1 MTKFLKNAD
10 VTGYISQTSVTS
22 SLVKTDA
29 DGKLVAAV
37 AGTDYNAPG
46 VTASAGT
53 LVREIR
59 NTTGATLTKGTIVY
73 ISGATGNKPT
83 VSKALATG
91 DSTSAQTFGMC
102 QTDISNNSNGNVV
115 VIGDITGLD
124 TSAFTEGA
132 QLYLSSTTAGTYT
145 TTKQLAPAHL
155 VYIGVVTRSH
165 PTQGQ
170 IEVKIQNGYELDEIH
185 DVAISSLANNQG
197 LFYESATDLWK
208 NKTIATVLGYTPQP
222 QLSGTGFV
230 KIDGTTISYDN
241 STYLTTTNAAS
252 TYLPLIGGTLTGV
265 LRVDSALRIKS
276 GAANGILLETYDT
289 NELRIRVTPASTTF
303 DSSLIF
309 PSASRNFTFP
319 NASGTIALTS
329 DIVTYTLPTATA
341 SVLGGVKIGGGVSID
356 AGGVISVSTNYQAPL
371 GGTGFVKS
379 TAGVISYD
387 TNTYLTSY
395 TETDTLQSVILR
407 NGTTNTGFT
416 ITNTNDTY
424 TSAASTNVPVIYLY
438 NTGTTST
445 SNAIIALRTSSA
457 TGGDPILSFDIG
469 GVIGWSMGIDN
480 SDSDKFKIARSWTAL
495 DSETRFSMALDGTAN
510 FTGSLTAANL
520 SGTNTGDQT
529 NISGAST
536 RLSSRDNRTIS
547 PSEDSA
553 SELRF
558 GFTSWANNDSAPYA
572 DYLHLR
578 SYSDNSGGS
587 DNLVM
592 FLKSGIGM
600 RIWQQTYGSGTA
612 YSSYADVLHSSNYS
626 SYALP
631 LTGGTM
637 SGQILAPSTGADVYG
652 GAIHIRERGYVLAA
666 QSAWSFSPAIT
677 FHWGDRAASRFGLRA
692 DGLMAV
698 DEAPIALRSWV
709 TAQGYITGYTETDT
723 LASVTGRGASTS
735 TALSINNNVTITSG
749 RLVLQ
754 SGGANTYGVISGYA
768 NNNHFI
774 TMRGAVTGTAAS
786 PTITGADQTT
796 FVEFADANDIT
807 GWFFKSASTGTYQE
821 IARITRSTFNYNG
834 NTVIHS
840 GNIASQSVNYSNY
853 SNYLS
858 NNYNGGVSSNPQTY
872 FGQGVGVKVA
882 MTGQWGVWSDTL
894 WINGY
899 GGGDVLQMCALHTQ
913 RNGTPRMGISV
924 QASNST
930 SYGTIYEVIT
940 SYNIASQSVSSAANV
955 AWSGVTSK
963 PADIFFYEGFTL
975 DGNTMSTNASGFT
988 YAVNA
993 PYGGPIMRIGAA
1005 GYSLQF
1011 NAGYGGGGE
1020 YCAFRTR
1027 NGDSGTFNSWHRI
1040 LNTGLDPIP
1049 AAMNQYVRTTDN
1061 VAFNALS
1068 LPTGG
1073 RVIINGETDVWGV
1086 RFRTTVATANLGSQL
1101 KNIIWCGGGA
1111 LEGLTITG
1119 VDTGPASMEVRNNGV
1134 VFVKDSF
1141 YNTNSTGTIQ
1151 SGSTSLDGML
1161 FDSGR
1166 PALVARGNYP
1176 HVEIWASIAN
1186 SNHGGTLRFGGY
1198 DNGSSGAYKSW
1209 HIGTAAADLY
1219 FLDIGYGGT
1228 SNSNPHAGIAGLGA
1242 SYGYAGAFT
1251 SMRFHNN
1258 GNVGIGNF
1266 GTYGS
1271 LGDNTPAFKLDV
1283 RGTGRFTGALYGTSP
1298 YFTSTNTSG
1307 VWGYAGSFIDSS
1319 NAANNYVPFSFE
1331 NSYGNHSWGIIARF
1345 HMRANGGTDRGSI
1358 QFSSDFNNT
1367 RWSVGYCYPDD
1378 NFRITQNHGY
1388 RPDNS
1393 TNDGWGT
1400 ERLRISTDGA
1410 AQFFSTLTATAFF
1423 ESSDSRLKT
1432 LITDNVQVSGIENLT
1447 AKLYIKDGREE
1458 YGYYAQDAQK
1468 YMPSAVVANDKGYLN
1483 LSYREVHTVKIARL
1497 EKEVEELKSQL
1508 ARL

>member
-1 MTKFLKNAD
+1 MTKFLKNVD
-10 VTGYISQTSVTS
+10 VTGYVSQTSVTS

-29 DGKLVAAV
+29 NGKLVAAV

-102 QTDISNNSNGNVV
+102 QTDIPNNSNGNVV
-115 VIGDITGLD
+115 CFGDLSGLN

-132 QLYLSSTTAGTYT
+132 QLYLSSTTAGEYT

-155 VYIGVVTRSH
+155 VYIGVVTRAH
-165 PTQGQ
+165 PTLGQ
-170 IEVKIQNGYELDEIH
+170 IEVRIQNGYELDEIH

-241 STYLTTTNAAS
+241 STYLTTANAAS
-252 TYLPLIGGTLTGV
+252 TYLPLIGGTLSGFTRLTVDNSYFALNRSATNKFLGLLYETNDANQWFVGLRETG
-265 LRVDSALRIKS
+265 
-276 GAANGILLETYDT
+276 T
-289 NELRIRVTPASTTF
+289 NNYIIYNEVTAE
-303 DSSLIF
+303 D
-309 PSASRNFTFP
+309 
-319 NASGTIALTS
+319 ALTI
-329 DIVTYTLPTATA
+329 DRATNNVT
-341 SVLGGVKIGGGVSID
+341 
-356 AGGVISVSTNYQAPL
+356 
-371 GGTGFVKS
+371 
-379 TAGVISYD
+379 
-387 TNTYLTSY
+387 
-395 TETDTLQSVILR
+395 ILR
-407 NGTTNTGFT
+407 N
-416 ITNTNDTY
+416 I
-424 TSAASTNVPVIYLY
+424 S
-438 NTGTTST
+438 
-445 SNAIIALRTSSA
+445 
-457 TGGDPILSFDIG
+457 
-469 GVIGWSMGIDN
+469 
-480 SDSDKFKIARSWTAL
+480 
-495 DSETRFSMALDGTAN
+495 
-510 FTGSLTAANL
+510 AANL

-529 NISGAST
+529 NIPGAST

-572 DYLHLR
+572 DYLHMR

-612 YSSYADVLHSSNYS
+612 YSSYVDVLHSSNYS

-631 LTGGTM
+631 LSGGTM

-698 DEAPIALRSWV
+698 DDAPIALRSWV
-709 TAQGYITGYTETDT
+709 TAQAYITGYTETDT

-754 SGGANTYGVISGYA
+754 SGGVNTYGVISGYA

-796 FVEFADANDIT
+796 FVEYADANDTT
-807 GWFFKSASTGTYQE
+807 GWFFKSSSTGTYQE
-821 IARITRSTFNYNG
+821 IARITRSTFNYGG

-840 GNIASQSVNYSNY
+840 GNIGSQSVNYSNY

-899 GGGDVLQMCALHTQ
+899 AGGDVLQMCALHTQ

-940 SYNIASQSVSSAANV
+940 SYNIASQSVSSATTATNV
-955 AWSGVTSK
+955 GWSGVTSK
-963 PADIFFYEGFTL
+963 PAAWL
-975 DGNTMSTNASGFT
+975 NTTNLIDSNPPDTIVPSGFWQDIGGAGNPVGT
-988 YAVNA
+988 WFNYINVRHSNPGNA
-993 PYGGPIMRIGAA
+993 H
-1005 GYSLQF
+1005 GYQLGMSYYDNNLW
-1011 NAGYGGGGE
+1011 
-1020 YCAFRTR
+1020 FRSYQ
-1027 NGDSGTFNSWHRI
+1027 GSGTYQAWSRA
-1040 LNTGLDPIP
+1040 LATNTDPIP
-1049 AAMNQYVRTTDN
+1049 SNMNQYVRTTDN

-1073 RVIINGETDVWGV
+1073 RVIINGETDTWGV
-1086 RFRTTVATANLGSQL
+1086 RFRTDAATTNLGSSL
-1101 KNIIWCGGGA
+1101 KNILFCGGGSN
-1111 LEGLTITG
+1111 EGFAVTG
-1119 VDTGPASMEVRNNGV
+1119 VGTGTTAFEVRNNGV
-1134 VFVKDSF
+1134 VFVKDSL
-1141 YNTNSTGTIQ
+1141 YNINLNGTIQ
-1151 SGSTSLDGML
+1151 SGSTSLGGML

-1166 PALVARGNYP
+1166 PALVARGSYP
-1176 HVEIWASIAN
+1176 HVEIWADIAN

-1242 SYGYAGAFT
+1242 AYGYPGAFT

-1271 LGDNTPAFKLDV
+1271 GDNTPGFKLDV
-1283 RGTGRFTGALYGTSP
+1283 RGTGRFTGVLSVNNNILVTPQSSSWAEGVAFSMPTTSSWGGLRWRRERSNNDGNWGLGFTALD
-1298 YFTSTNTSG
+1298 STDDL
-1307 VWGYAGSFIDSS
+1307 VFSS
-1319 NAANNYVPFSFE
+1319 NNGGTQIDNILRLRKDGSIFSVSPVGTDSHGRSYTFRCTQSAAGNHTPILFQSDF
-1331 NSYGNHSWGIIARF
+1331 GNHSWGIVARF
-1345 HMRANGGTDRGSI
+1345 YINQVGADRPSI
-1358 QFSSDFNNT
+1358 QFANAGTDN
-1367 RWSVGYCYPDD
+1367 RWAVGYCYPDD
-1378 NFRITQNHGY
+1378 NFRITQNHGF
-1388 RPDNS
+1388 RNDGS
-1393 TNDGWGT
+1393 TSDGWGS
-1400 ERLRISTDGA
+1400 ERLRINTDGT

-1432 LITDNVQVSGIENLT
+1432 LVADNIQVNGIENLT

-1458 YGYYAQDAQK
+1458 YGYYAQEAQK

-1483 LSYREVHTVKIARL
+1483 LSYREVHTAKIARL